1 MQTDAGPVTLNV
13 WTSAVGPDREAQKT
27 EAELQIAQRQATT
40 RNDLYQYSWFSEQFA
55 HYRRIA
61 VKAWLA
67 SNIANTLIAWICLAL
82 AYGGYYYMNRLHGL
96 KIYVVD
102 LDNNYL
108 GTQIV
113 NAFQAS
119 LSQPN
124 HFSLIFDTAFTS
136 NEQVQEAVYDEKAWG
151 AVVVNP
157 GATHNLQQALASGN
171 ASYDP
176 TSAVML
182 ITEGA
187 RNVLTSGSHVV
198 PGLEALLQPALT
210 QAAENQTASF
220 LAANVAN
227 TAALQT
233 ALKCPQCLS
242 NGFAYTPNDLRP
254 AYDAAA
260 LGTGLSA
267 AIALIVFTFAV
278 SGSQNQIGIAIG
290 EHLSIPSTIVFR
302 LVTCMTAYL
311 FISLS
316 ITGVQAAFG
325 VPTTTPFGGRGFV
338 ILWMLNW
345 MSVSGEIP
353 SADIAV

>member
-151 AVVVNP
+151 AVVGEIAPLSSLLLIPLLTHAAAVNP

-267 AIALIVFTFAV
+267 AIAV
-278 SGSQNQIGIAIG
+278 
-290 EHLSIPSTIVFR
+290 R
-302 LVTCMTAYL
+302 AYSS
-311 FISLS
+311 F
-316 ITGVQAAFG
+316 GAAQ
-325 VPTTTPFGGRGFV
+325 P
-338 ILWMLNW
+338 
-345 MSVSGEIP
+345 
-353 SADIAV
+353 